1 MEKSEANTE
10 EAIIPRTENRT
21 ISRYFLAVASLNLF
35 KKKKKITTLRWH
47 VQTRLFLPRTTV
59 RRSGAS
65 RERKKAR
72 PRGWLGCVLSAFRPR
87 LMELLFIFVIFRG
100 RPATAEEDCIC

>member
-35 KKKKKITTLRWH
+35 KKKKKS
-47 VQTRLFLPRTTV
+47 PR
-59 RRSGAS
+59 
-65 RERKKAR
+65 
-72 PRGWLGCVLSAFRPR
+72 
-87 LMELLFIFVIFRG
+87 
-100 RPATAEEDCIC
+100 